1 MVHSKDIRHVS
12 IVHCL
17 TDLFFSNLTFLIC
30 FSHFFSLIVH
40 FSDSDIFS
48 LDPPRNSET
57 RIDMRNGP
65 DGNRTRISSVQVR
78 YPTIELQ
85 APANLGVMSEP
96 RIYGL
101 KMLMWYAKS
110 ECKS

>member
-12 IVHCL
+12 IVLCL

-40 FSDSDIFS
+40 FSDS
-48 LDPPRNSET
+48 
-57 RIDMRNGP
+57 DMRNGP

-101 KMLMWYAKS
+101 KMLTWYAESK
-110 ECKS
+110 CKS